1 MKHSIILA
9 VAVVCAGHVHAHA
22 SAPSGPSTISVQG
35 EASLALVPDQV
46 FVSLAVETQGPDLLK
61 TKADNDARTK
71 AIIALLEKE
80 GVAKKHVQ
88 TSQVSIQ
95 AQYDYEKQV
104 NGQPRMVGF
113 VMHKDVRV
121 CVTDIAKFEALL
133 NKLLVVGGNRLN
145 NIEFARSDA
154 DAQRAKAR
162 VEAVKNAKARATEMA
177 AAAGMKV
184 GTALQIEEGGANMPG
199 PVMYGRMEKAS
210 MDAGSEGGFAAGEMS
225 INAQV
230 HVVYALEPPL

>member
-1 MKHSIILA
+1 MCTPTRWRHQ
-9 VAVVCAGHVHAHA
+9 GP
-22 SAPSGPSTISVQG
+22 APSAYKVRRAWRWFPTR
-35 EASLALVPDQV
+35 
-46 FVSLAVETQGPDLLK
+46 SLAVETHGPDLLK

-133 NKLLVVGGNRLN
+133 NKLLIVGGNRLN
-145 NIEFARSDA
+145 NIAFARSDA

-162 VEAVKNAKARATEMA
+162 VEAVKNAKARAVEMA

-184 GTALQIEEGGANMPG
+184 GSALQIDEGGANMPG
-199 PVMYGRMEKAS
+199 PVMYGRMESKAES
-210 MDAGSEGGFAAGEMS
+210 DATGGFAACRVRTGAAS
-225 INAQV
+225 LVPSPQS
-230 HVVYALEPPL
+230 PSP